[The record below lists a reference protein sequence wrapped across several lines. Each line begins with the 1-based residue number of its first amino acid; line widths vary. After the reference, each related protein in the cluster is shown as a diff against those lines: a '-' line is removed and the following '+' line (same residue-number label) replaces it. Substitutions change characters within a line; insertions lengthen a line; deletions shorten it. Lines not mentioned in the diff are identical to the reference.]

1 MLLAFAI
8 GLEGIDGGIGG
19 GGGGRHELGVGFL
32 PFLAVGASGMAGIAV
47 GGGID
52 ASTNPPFAIAS
63 FFTMD
68 LSNLSARCHCRGKH
82 SSVAVV
88 MFLLLLCVVLRVVDP
103 PMHLGVPRLR

>member
-68 LSNLSARCHCRGKH
+68 LSNLSAM
-82 SSVAVV
+82 S
-88 MFLLLLCVVLRVVDP
+88 F
-103 PMHLGVPRLR
+103 